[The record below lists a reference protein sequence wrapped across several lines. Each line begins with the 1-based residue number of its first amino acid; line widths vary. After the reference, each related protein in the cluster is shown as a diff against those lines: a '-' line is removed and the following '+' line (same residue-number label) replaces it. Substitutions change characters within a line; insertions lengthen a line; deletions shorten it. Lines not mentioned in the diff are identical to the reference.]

1 MDRRTFLST
10 MTAATLLA
18 RTWAR
23 AAENRRINPIG
34 MQLYT
39 VRKEMAQDFD
49 GTLAKVAAIGY
60 KEVEFAGYFGRDAK
74 QVKASLNAVGLTSPS
89 AHIDYKQV
97 TTNLPAVL
105 EAAHIVGHEY
115 IVCPSIDEKVRH
127 EPGIWQRTAEAFNRA
142 GEEARKAGIQFAY
155 HNHWFE
161 FEKDSDG
168 KLPYDILLSETKA
181 DLVKL
186 EMDLF
191 WIVKGGADPLTYFKR
206 YPARFPLV
214 HVKGRDPNGN
224 MSSVNAENSIDWKK
238 IFSHSEEAGIR
249 HYFVEYDDPPDAFD
263 SLKTSYEYLE
273 QLRF

>member
-49 GTLAKVAAIGY
+49 GTLGKVAAIGY
-60 KEVEFAGYFGRDAK
+60 KEVEFAGYFGHDAK

-263 SLKTSYEYLE
+263 SLKTSYQYLE

>member
-23 AAENRRINPIG
+23 AADNRRINPIG

-60 KEVEFAGYFGRDAK
+60 REVEFAGYLGRDPK
-74 QVKASLNAVGLTSPS
+74 QVKASLNASGLTSPS
-89 AHIDYKQV
+89 AHFDYKQV
-97 TTNLPAVL
+97 TTNLPAL
-105 EAAHIVGHEY
+105 MEGAHIVGHEY

-127 EPGIWQRTAEAFNRA
+127 EPGIWQRTAESFNKA

-155 HNHWFE
+155 HNHSFE
-161 FEKDSDG
+161 FEKVDG
-168 KLPYDILLSETKA
+168 KLPYDTLLSETQP

-214 HVKGRDPNGN
+214 HVKGRDQNGN
-224 MSSVNAENSIDWKK
+224 MSSVNANNSIDWKA
-238 IFSHSEEAGIR
+238 IFAHSDEAGIR
-249 HYFVEYDDPPDAFD
+249 HYFVEYDDPPAAFE